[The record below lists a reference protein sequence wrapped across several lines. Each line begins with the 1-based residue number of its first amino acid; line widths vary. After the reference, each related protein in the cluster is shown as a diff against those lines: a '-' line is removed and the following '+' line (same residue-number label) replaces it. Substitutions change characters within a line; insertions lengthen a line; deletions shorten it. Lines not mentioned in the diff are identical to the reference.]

1 MQQDALGDTSDT
13 SGPDG
18 ARVELLAL
26 ALDLG
31 SDAVALVDY
40 ATMHYIDVNVAM
52 LRLYGLTRERFLEL
66 TPWEL
71 TGRPRK
77 EFEQAFGE
85 AVAMSPQPQRTL
97 VIETATAG
105 GRTAVLELQRQAH
118 RMNGRWIVVT
128 SRRDITE
135 RRDAQARMERL
146 ATALDMGDDAVF
158 LIDRKSMTHLEVNRA
173 ACALV
178 GLSHDELIAAAPRGW
193 ELEAGEG
200 EALAAIYDGVISQ
213 APATVTTEVLV
224 HRDAPTSMVCEVRR
238 QAIRSAD
245 DRWVIVETLRDIR
258 ERRRAEQEIRGK
270 VAELTRSNE
279 ELERFAY
286 VISHDLSEPLR
297 AVGSYA
303 QLLERR
309 YAPRLDDDG
318 REFVTYIIDGAK
330 RMRGLLEDLLTY
342 ARAGQDRGQAKRVP
356 LDLALDDAL
365 ANLRHGIERTGAVVR
380 REPLPPL
387 LAERAGM
394 AQVFQNLIGNA
405 IKFGREGVPPNVEV
419 RAEEVPAGWVVS
431 VADNGIGIEP
441 KFFRK
446 IFDVFQRLNPR
457 DQYEGSGIGLAIC
470 KKVVEQH
477 GGRIEVVSSPGTGT
491 KFAIH
496 LPGD

>member
-1 MQQDALGDTSDT
+1 MVNATNP
-13 SGPDG
+13 SGPDS
-18 ARVELLAL
+18 ARSELLAL

-40 ATMHYIDVNVAM
+40 ATLRYIDVNVAM

-71 TGRPRK
+71 TGRPRA
-77 EFEQAFGE
+77 EFEQAFRE
-85 AVAMSPQPQRTL
+85 AVAMSPRPQRTL
-97 VIETATAG
+97 VVVTATAG

-118 RMNGRWIVVT
+118 QVDGRWIVVT

-135 RRDAQARMERL
+135 RREAQARMERL
-146 ATALDMGDDAVF
+146 ATALDMSDDAVF
-158 LIDRKSMTHLEVNRA
+158 LIDRATMTHLEVNRA
-173 ACALV
+173 ACVLAGV
-178 GLSHDELIAAAPRGW
+178 SRGELIASAPRGW
-193 ELEAGEG
+193 ESEAGGSG
-200 EALAAIYDGVISQ
+200 EDLASIYDSVIAQ
-213 APATVTTEVLV
+213 APATVTAETHVKLGLRTPLAYEL
-224 HRDAPTSMVCEVRR
+224 RR

-245 DRWVIVETLRDIR
+245 DRWVIVETLRNIQ
-258 ERRRAEQEIRGK
+258 ERQRADQEIRGK

-286 VISHDLSEPLR
+286 VISHDLTEPLR
-297 AVGSYA
+297 MVGSYT

-309 YAPRLDDDG
+309 YASRLDDDG
-318 REFVTYIIDGAK
+318 REFMAYIVEGAK

-342 ARAGQDRGQAKRVP
+342 ARAGREGAHVKRAP
-356 LDLALDDAL
+356 LDKALDDAM

-380 REPLPPL
+380 RAPLPPL
-387 LAERAGM
+387 LADRTGM

-405 IKFGREGVPPNVEV
+405 IKFGREGVHPQVDV
-419 RAEEVPAGWVVS
+419 RAEEGAAGWVVL
-431 VADNGIGIEP
+431 VEDNGIGIEP
-441 KFFRK
+441 KFFNK

-457 DQYEGSGIGLAIC
+457 EQYEGSGIGLAIC

-477 GGRIEVVSSPGTGT
+477 GGSIEVESSPGKGT

-496 LPGD
+496 LPRS